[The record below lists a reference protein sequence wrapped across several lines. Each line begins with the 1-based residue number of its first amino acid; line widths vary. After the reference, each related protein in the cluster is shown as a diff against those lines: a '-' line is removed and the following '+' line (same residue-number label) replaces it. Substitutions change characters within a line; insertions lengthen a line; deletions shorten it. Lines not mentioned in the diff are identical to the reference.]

1 MLSSRVG
8 RLQFFLYS
16 VAIWIAEAIAVV
28 LCIVV
33 TMGFAKLVHSKPG
46 PPREGLVFASFG
58 VMMVFAIARMNI
70 AWRRGYDADLSKW
83 KLLVPYAVGVVLL
96 ALLQALTLFV
106 YDFNTGNTNTGNT
119 NVGFNI
125 FSIALFAM
133 WWRICLASSKPTTF
147 DPDAFLIAEGYGG
160 SPGGTPRPPA
170 TARVSPA
177 VSMTPAPV
185 NYSARGHSNAAGVVF
200 GKRR

>member
-16 VAIWIAEAIAVV
+16 LAIWIAELIGVV
-28 LCIVV
+28 LCIVL
-33 TMGFAKLVHSKPG
+33 TMGFAKFVHSKPG
-46 PPREGLVFASFG
+46 PSREGLVFASFA
-58 VMMVFAIARMNI
+58 VMMVFAIARINI

-96 ALLQALTLFV
+96 AILQALTVFV
-106 YDFNTGNTNTGNT
+106 YDFNTGTT

-133 WWRICLASSKPTTF
+133 WWRICLAKSKPGSF
-147 DPDAFLIAEGYGG
+147 DPDAFLSAEGFGG
-160 SPGGTPRPPA
+160 GHNDWSPPA
-170 TARVSPA
+170 TTARFSA
-177 VSMTPAPV
+177 GASIIPAPV
-185 NYSARGHSNAAGVVF
+185 SFSTRAHGNGAGAVF
-200 GKRR
+200 GKRGQA

>member
-46 PPREGLVFASFG
+46 PSRETLVFASFAI
-58 VMMVFAIARMNI
+58 MMMFAIARMNL

-83 KLLVPYAVGVVLL
+83 KLLVPYVIAV
-96 ALLQALTLFV
+96 ALFPVLQAGMLFV
-106 YDFNTGNTNTGNT
+106 YDFNTGTTNG
-119 NVGFNI
+119 GFNI
-125 FSIALFAM
+125 FSIALVAL
-133 WWRICLASSKPTTF
+133 WWRICRASPKSRPP
-147 DPDAFLIAEGYGG
+147 DLDAFLAAEGHGG
-160 SPGGTPRPPA
+160 SPGGTS
-170 TARVSPA
+170 TSPA
-177 VSMTPAPV
+177 AASVSARASIGSAPV
-185 NYSARGHSNAAGVVF
+185 NLSPRGHSSPSGVAF
-200 GKRR
+200 GKRGLA